1 MEVILLEDVK
11 ALGKKGQVI
20 KVNEGYARNCL
31 LKKKLAVEAT
41 SVNMNNLKLQNA
53 NNEKIAKEKL
63 AAAKDLAGKLKES
76 SITLPIKVGAGGK
89 TFGSISGK
97 EIEQAVKSQL
107 ELEIDKKKINI
118 DEPIKSL
125 GTHIVK
131 IKLHPEVTA
140 ELSVKV
146 VEEH

>member
-11 ALGKKGQVI
+11 ALGKKGQVVN
-20 KVNEGYARNCL
+20 VNEGYARNCL

-41 SVNMNNLKLQNA
+41 PVNMNNLKLQNA
-53 NNEKIAKEKL
+53 NKEKLAKEKL
-63 AAAKDLAGKLKES
+63 EEAKALADKLKES
-76 SITLPIKVGAGGK
+76 SITLSIKTGVGGK

-107 ELEIDKKKINI
+107 SLEIDKKKIHM
-118 DEPIKSL
+118 DEAIKSL

-131 IKLHPEVTA
+131 VKLHPEVTA
-140 ELSVKV
+140 ELAVKV
-146 VEEH
+146 VEG

>member
-11 ALGKKGQVI
+11 SLGKKGQVI

-41 SVNMNNLKLQNA
+41 SVNLNNLKLQNA

-63 AAAKDLAGKLKES
+63 DAAKVLADKLKEAS
-76 SITLPIKVGAGGK
+76 VTVSVKTGVGGK
-89 TFGSISGK
+89 TFGSISSK
-97 EIEQAVKSQL
+97 EIEQAVKEQL
-107 ELEIDKKKINI
+107 QLEIDKKKIRM
-118 DEPIKSL
+118 DEAIKSL

-146 VEEH
+146 VEA

>member
-11 ALGKKGQVI
+11 ALGKKGQVV

-31 LKKKLAVEAT
+31 LKKNLAVEANA
-41 SVNMNNLKLQNA
+41 VNKNNLKLQNA

-63 AAAKDLAGKLKES
+63 ADAKKLAEVLKES
-76 SITLPIKVGAGGK
+76 SVNVKIKTGAGGK

-97 EIEQAVKSQL
+97 EVSQAIKDQL
-107 ELEIDKKKINI
+107 KLEIDKKKLVM
-118 DEPIKSL
+118 DEQIKSL

-131 IKLHPEVTA
+131 VKLHPEVTGEIA
-140 ELSVKV
+140 VKV
-146 VEEH
+146 VEG